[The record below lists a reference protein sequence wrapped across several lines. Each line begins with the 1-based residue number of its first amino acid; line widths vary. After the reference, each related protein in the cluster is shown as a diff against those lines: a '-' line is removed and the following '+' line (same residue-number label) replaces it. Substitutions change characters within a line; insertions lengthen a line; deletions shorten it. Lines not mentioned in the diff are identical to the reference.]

1 MALTTSVLS
10 VIDSFWCFKRTNAW
24 CSWIK
29 VSAQHTVFAGHLT
42 KPSSNITLSFF
53 VCCAIL
59 CFYSIFFHPL
69 HWRRFFVIMLTLPL
83 WYMGFSVTHQSS
95 PSYTN
100 IYFNLPFGSSFGQ
113 QSIQNWGFCV
123 RKVGCQQF
131 DYYRFIPHSKCIFKR
146 RPLIQWF
153 ITFHLAIRMEWF
165 CLNPDVWKRFG
176 ISKWRKNY
184 PIYLTEWCHN
194 HKFYS
199 PLEFTIRLLPSHS
212 IYSFRLDTVC
222 YRCSS
227 VKSYQKFFS
236 NESMDNRHL
245 IWLS

>member
-1 MALTTSVLS
+1 MNKSERIAHS
-10 VIDSFWCFKRTNAW
+10 ICRTFNQTKFEYYAELFCLLCHIVFLFDFFFIRYTDAAFSLL
-24 CSWIK
+24 CS
-29 VSAQHTVFAGHLT
+29 H
-42 KPSSNITLSFF
+42 
-53 VCCAIL
+53 
-59 CFYSIFFHPL
+59 FH
-69 HWRRFFVIMLTLPL
+69 FGN
-83 WYMGFSVTHQSS
+83 MGFSVTHQSS

-100 IYFNLPFGSSFGQ
+100 IYFNLPFGSTFGQ

-184 PIYLTEWCHN
+184 SRYLTEWCHN

-227 VKSYQKFFS
+227 VNSYQKFFS